1 MGYLLTMIK
10 NMTAINEAAATI
22 AESNKFLAHAFLTK
36 KWMRADIAFEWA
48 NKHTMPINGDMNP
61 VAESVIKIA
70 MLDRERRKLQMELAE
85 KM

>member
-1 MGYLLTMIK
+1 MIK

-36 KWMRADIAFEWA
+36 KWMRVDIAFEWA

>member
-10 NMTAINEAAATI
+10 NMTAIKEAAATI

-36 KWMRADIAFEWA
+36 KWIRVEVAFEWA
-48 NKHTMPINGDMNP
+48 NKHTEMINGDMNP
-61 VAESVIKIA
+61 VAEAVIKIA
-70 MLDRERRKLQMELAE
+70 MLDRERQKIQMELAE